1 KWHFKTYFL
10 CINDDGCGFPS
21 NDEEFGMVLSEFMV
35 SNKTKARYG
44 KKGKG
49 RYAFA
54 LATNSPFDDG
64 AVIYT
69 KRNNEITKISFKT
82 DVNGNIEFNCSESN
96 EKFENNITTSVIIK
110 DLNFKHFH
118 FDNIKN
124 DDIKEQLTVI
134 KSDIIAY
141 FADIIASNS
150 VNIYK

>member
-1 KWHFKTYFL
+1 
-10 CINDDGCGFPS
+10 
-21 NDEEFGMVLSEFMV
+21 
-35 SNKTKARYG
+35 
-44 KKGKG
+44 
-49 RYAFA
+49 
-54 LATNSPFDDG
+54 
-64 AVIYT
+64 
-69 KRNNEITKISFKT
+69 SFKT